1 MILVSWGEE
10 VTERK
15 GEVLS
20 KKKNRKRYLTGKDN
34 SYPLHMITEIMNFN
48 ALA

>member
-15 GEVLS
+15 GEGLS
-20 KKKNRKRYLTGKDN
+20 KKKRKRYLTGKDN

-48 ALA
+48 ELA